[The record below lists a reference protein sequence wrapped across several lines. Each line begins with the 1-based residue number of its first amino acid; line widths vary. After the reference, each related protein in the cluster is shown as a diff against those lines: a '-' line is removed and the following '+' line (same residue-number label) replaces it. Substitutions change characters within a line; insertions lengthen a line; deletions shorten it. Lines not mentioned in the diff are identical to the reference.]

1 MRKLTLLISL
11 ICSLNSWGQQNYFQQ
26 EVNYTISVKL
36 DDRNHFLHGDEKF
49 EYINNSPQSLSYIY
63 VHLWPNAYKNQ
74 STAMAKQL
82 FRDRNYVFF
91 NALRN
96 EKGFIDSLDFKVN
109 GEKVNWKLVDDNI
122 DIGIIY
128 LKEPLAPGKK
138 CTVTTPFRVK
148 LPSGNIS
155 RLGHVG
161 QSYQITQW
169 YPKPAVYDAEGW
181 HPMPYLTQG
190 EFYSEYGSFDVS
202 ITLPANY
209 IVGATGNLQTKK
221 EIAYLDSLSLLPI
234 RTDKDLKE
242 DSTLASSAQW
252 KTIQYKQRNVHD
264 FGWFADK
271 KWNVRKGE
279 VITPYT
285 KTKVT
290 TWAMFTPQNAS
301 LWEKSIEYLH
311 DATYYY
317 SLWNG
322 DYPYTQVTA
331 VDGTISAGGGM
342 EYPNVTVIGNARN
355 EKELE
360 TVIMHE
366 VGHNWFY
373 GILGSN
379 ERDHAWMDEGIN
391 SFNED
396 RYMITKYG
404 ESKGEGNVSIGKLKN
419 AVDLGRLNARDLS
432 QLTYLLTANYDFDQ
446 PLKCHSNDYLSINY
460 GANVYKKT
468 AAVFF
473 YLQQYLGE
481 ELFDKCMQHYFS
493 EWKFKHPQP
502 KDIQACF
509 EKISGQDLDWFFQ
522 SFIESNGKAD
532 FSIRSASTKKQSD
545 GAQKVTAKVKNFGS
559 ITGPCNVTIVNKEGK
574 TQTTWSQPL
583 APGKTGR
590 VQFDIKDNVKIE
602 KVIINYDTVIPEI
615 SYKNN
620 QYRMRSLLPKNE
632 KLAIRAFTG
641 LPNRE
646 RTQLYLLPAVSW
658 NMYDKWMAGLMIH
671 NQHVLNRKWQ
681 WMAAPMFSFGQKDLV
696 GIYSA
701 SLRWKK
707 FQFGVQGRSFH
718 SGYQT
723 NLLSSNSNTG
733 AYAEKYQW
741 TNEYIKWTSKG
752 DPAQYHKGYK
762 TEVMVNY
769 ITVQSD
775 VKSDVE
781 LFQVSRKRSFIQS
794 HINTK
799 WKIGTRS
806 AIEYAFHWSRSVDAK
821 NPGSQRITTFNYS
834 YQYHPTKDS
843 RKLQVNFFSGANNN
857 QLLSLWNPAG
867 MTANMDY
874 SFSQYYF
881 GRSETDGILSRQ
893 IAPGYGQLNAS
904 TNQYFNLRLMSL
916 NTTCRIPADNIPVS
930 VFVSGAAGFQRNTP
944 DLLNVNEGEIKTSYL
959 WSTGLILHAFPGILD
974 VYIPVYVNE
983 PNPNLTTSKGKFN
996 IWKNIM
1002 FSMNIPAM
1010 NPFEIVS
1017 KNIAR

>member
-1 MRKLTLLISL
+1 MRKLITLALSL
-11 ICSLNSWGQQNYFQQ
+11 LVMTSWGQQNYFQQ
-26 EVNYTISVKL
+26 EVNYTINVKL
-36 DDRNHFLHGDEKF
+36 DDRNHFLYGDEKF
-49 EYINNSPQSLSYIY
+49 DYINNSPQTLQYIY
-63 VHLWPNAYKNQ
+63 IHLWPNAYKNQ
-74 STAMAKQL
+74 NTAMAKQL

-109 GEKVNWKLVDDNI
+109 GQKVDWKLDDEHI

-138 CTVTTPFRVK
+138 CTITTPFRVK
-148 LPSGNIS
+148 LPSGSIS

-169 YPKPAVYDAEGW
+169 YPKPAVYDAAGW

-202 ITLPANY
+202 ITLPSNY
-209 IVGATGNLQTKK
+209 VVGATGNLQTKK
-221 EIAYLDSLSLLPI
+221 EIAFLDSLAQLPI
-234 RTDKDLKE
+234 VNE
-242 DSTLASSAQW
+242 STMKADTTLPSSSKW

-279 VITPYT
+279 VVTPYT

-290 TWAMFTPQNAS
+290 TWAMFTPQNAD
-301 LWEKSIEYLH
+301 LWQKSIEYIN

-342 EYPNVTVIGNARN
+342 EYPNVTVIGNASS
-355 EKELE
+355 EQDLE

-404 ESKGEGNVSIGKLKN
+404 EDKKGEARMSKLM
-419 AVDLGRLNARDLS
+419 AAIDLGRMNARDVS
-432 QLTYLLTANYDFDQ
+432 MLTYLLTASYDFDQ

-468 AAVFF
+468 AVVFF

-502 KDIQACF
+502 KDIEACF
-509 EKISGQDLDWFFQ
+509 EKISGQNLDWFFQ

-532 FSIRSASTKKQSD
+532 FSIRSAKNKKQAD
-545 GAQKVTAKVKNFGS
+545 GTTQVVATVKNYGS
-559 ITGPCNVTIVNKEGK
+559 ITGPCNVTTVNKDGK
-574 TQTTWSQPL
+574 TQTQWTAPL
-583 APGKTGR
+583 APGKKGK
-590 VQFDIKDNVKIE
+590 VYFDLKDNVKID
-602 KVIINYDTVIPEI
+602 KVIVNYDTVIPEI

-620 QYRMRSLLPKNE
+620 QYRMRRLLPKDE
-632 KLAIRAFTG
+632 KMVLRGLTG
-641 LPNRE
+641 LPNRD
-646 RTQLYLLPAVSW
+646 RTQIYLLPAVAW
-658 NMYDKWMAGLMIH
+658 NSYDQWMAGLMFH
-671 NQHVLNRKWQ
+671 NQHMLNRQWQ
-681 WMAAPMFSFGQKDLV
+681 WMAAPMYSFGQKDLV
-696 GIYSA
+696 GVYSA
-701 SLRWKK
+701 ALRWKK
-707 FQFGVQGRSFH
+707 FQFGAQGRSFH
-718 SGYQT
+718 SGYQA
-723 NLLSSNSNTG
+723 NLLSSSSNG
-733 AYAEKYQW
+733 HQFAEKYQW
-741 TNEYIKWTSKG
+741 NQQYIKWTSKG

-762 TEVMVNY
+762 TEIMINY

-775 VKSDVE
+775 IKSDIE
-781 LFQVSRKRSFIQS
+781 LFQVVRKRNFIQA
-794 HINTK
+794 HFNTQ
-799 WKIGTRS
+799 WKIGNRAS
-806 AIEYAFHWSRSVDAK
+806 VEYAFHWSANTDVK
-821 NPGSQRITTFNYS
+821 NPGSQRMTTFNYS
-834 YQYHPTKDS
+834 YQYHPTKDN
-843 RKLQVNFFSGANNN
+843 RKFQLNFFSGANNN

-881 GRSETDGILSRQ
+881 GRSEYDGILSRQ
-893 IAPGYGQLNAS
+893 IAPGYGQLMAN

-916 NTTCRIPADNIPVS
+916 NAMLRLPADNVPVS
-930 VFVSGAAGFQRNTP
+930 VFVSGAAGFQRNSP
-944 DLLNVNEGEIKTSYL
+944 ALLNVSEGEITTSYL
-959 WSTGLILHAFPGILD
+959 WSGGFIVHAFPGIMD
-974 VYIPVYVNE
+974 IYVPVYVNE
-983 PNPNLTTSKGKFN
+983 PNPNLLTKKGKFN
-996 IWKNIM
+996 IWKNVM
-1002 FSMNIPAM
+1002 FSLNIPAM
-1010 NPFEIVS
+1010 NPFNLVT
-1017 KNIAR
+1017 KTIAR